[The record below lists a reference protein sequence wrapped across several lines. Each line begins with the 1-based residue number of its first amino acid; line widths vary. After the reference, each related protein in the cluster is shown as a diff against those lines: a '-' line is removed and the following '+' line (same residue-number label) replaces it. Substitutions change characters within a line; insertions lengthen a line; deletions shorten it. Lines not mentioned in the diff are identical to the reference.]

1 MKTNT
6 IDIFCNIIDNFGD
19 IGVSYRLAKEIASN
33 KYTVHL
39 YVDDLY
45 IFSKIENKINIHKKF
60 QKLSKYLFIYKW
72 DNSLKQNY
80 IPSSVIIE
88 TFGCNLPF
96 YVTKK
101 ITHKNIWI
109 NLEYLSAEDWIE
121 DCHLKISP
129 QANGIKKYFFFPG
142 FTKNTGG
149 LNYNKYLPKINK
161 IKFLQEFS
169 QHITNRKLKKTNIP
183 NLCKN
188 YSFNLIFT
196 YNNPQVINIIKSK
209 LKYNTNSVFFIA
221 EGKSSTIFNKNYIKE
236 INKTYPNAKF
246 YKFKMIN
253 QSNFNKLINICDFV
267 VVRGEDSIVQAIIQ
281 EKNFLWDI
289 YKQKENAHLDKIKQF
304 IYKYIPKNNSNY
316 NEIYE
321 SLINLNTSN
330 IYSNFDSF
338 MLKSEEII
346 SHNKIWAKELKQNN
360 SLCSNLLNFIK
371 QINRNL
377 K

>member
-33 KYTVHL
+33 KYIVHL

-60 QKLSKYLFIYKW
+60 QKLSKYLFIHKW
-72 DNSLKQNY
+72 DNNLKHNY
-80 IPSSVIIE
+80 IPSYTIIE
-88 TFGCNLPF
+88 TFGCNLPQ
-96 YVTKK
+96 YISNK
-101 ITHKNIWI
+101 ITDKNLWI
-109 NLEYLSAEDWIE
+109 NLEYLSAENWIE

-129 QANGIKKYFFFPG
+129 QSNGLKKYFFFPG
-142 FTKNTGG
+142 FTPNTGG
-149 LNYNKYLPKINK
+149 LNFNKLVTKINK
-161 IKFLQEFS
+161 IKFLQKFS
-169 QHITNRKLKKTNIP
+169 HHISNRKLKIKEIP

-196 YNNPQVINIIKSK
+196 YDNPQVKNITISK
-209 LKYNTNSVFFIA
+209 LKQNPNSVFFIA
-221 EGKSSTIFNKNYIKE
+221 EGKSSTIFNNNTIKE
-236 INKTYPNAKF
+236 IKEKFPKAKLF
-246 YKFKMIN
+246 KFKMIN
-253 QSNFNKLINICDFV
+253 QSNFNKLINICDLV
-267 VVRGEDSIVQAIIQ
+267 IVRGEDSIVQAIIQ
-281 EKNFLWDI
+281 EKLFLWDI
-289 YKQKENAHLDKIKQF
+289 YKQEENAHLDKIKHF
-304 IYKYIPKNNSNY
+304 IYKYIPQNNKNY
-316 NEIYE
+316 NDIYE

-346 SHNKIWAKELKQNN
+346 SHNKLWARELKQND

-371 QINRNL
+371 QINRN
-377 K
+377 

>member
-1 MKTNT
+1 
-6 IDIFCNIIDNFGD
+6 
-19 IGVSYRLAKEIASN
+19 
-33 KYTVHL
+33 
-39 YVDDLY
+39 
-45 IFSKIENKINIHKKF
+45 
-60 QKLSKYLFIYKW
+60 
-72 DNSLKQNY
+72 
-80 IPSSVIIE
+80 
-88 TFGCNLPF
+88 
-96 YVTKK
+96 
-101 ITHKNIWI
+101 
-109 NLEYLSAEDWIE
+109 
-121 DCHLKISP
+121 
-129 QANGIKKYFFFPG
+129 
-142 FTKNTGG
+142 
-149 LNYNKYLPKINK
+149 
-161 IKFLQEFS
+161 
-169 QHITNRKLKKTNIP
+169 
-183 NLCKN
+183 
-188 YSFNLIFT
+188 
-196 YNNPQVINIIKSK
+196 
-209 LKYNTNSVFFIA
+209 
-221 EGKSSTIFNKNYIKE
+221 
-236 INKTYPNAKF
+236 
-246 YKFKMIN
+246 MIN